1 MDEETLKRVLAL
13 LCEVRQMVKAERAS
27 ATTIAILPIN
37 PTIDKIVEELRASVD
52 RPAPEK

>member
-1 MDEETLKRVLAL
+1 VDEETLKRVLAL

>member
-1 MDEETLKRVLAL
+1 
-13 LCEVRQMVKAERAS
+13 MVKAERAS